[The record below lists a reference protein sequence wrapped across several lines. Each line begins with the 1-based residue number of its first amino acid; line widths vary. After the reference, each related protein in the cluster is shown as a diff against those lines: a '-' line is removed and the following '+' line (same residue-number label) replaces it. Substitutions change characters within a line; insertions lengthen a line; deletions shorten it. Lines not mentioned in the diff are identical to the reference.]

1 MQPMTSPQKTRL
13 NVQIS
18 SELKNRLVQV
28 SKSQGKKVSM
38 LVRESIEEKLNRIEK
53 KKFEEG
59 MKRAYLDLA
68 QENKEIVND
77 FKFVDAENL

>member
-1 MQPMTSPQKTRL
+1 MEPMTSHQKTRL

-18 SELKNRLVQV
+18 SQLKSRLVRV

-53 KKFEEG
+53 KQFEN
-59 MKRAYLDLA
+59 D
-68 QENKEIVND
+68 KEIIERCLGDKVTL
-77 FKFVDAENL
+77 A

>member
-1 MQPMTSPQKTRL
+1 MQPMTSHQKTRL

-18 SELKNRLVQV
+18 SELKNRLVQI

-68 QENKEIVND
+68 QENKGIVND